1 MTETYISSCNP
12 LSTRLSQY
20 VLQAEKTELLPF
32 RGSWGKCYVRVPF
45 EATSEIFPFTFTC
58 WVFSVIFGC
67 NYRSILARMGSTLA
81 LPNQISLLF
90 PFIAMYCSLIHVR
103 RARGWHQL
111 QGEPVRRRTGCAELA
126 RIPAD
131 KGLLGGTGQERWAA
145 PCAAC
150 PARGCVVFS
159 ASCFPAVLFL
169 LYPTDCY
176 VQTACP
182 HYTCLSVTKCCLS
195 VLSVSETVD
204 QAIIFLKE
212 TYSNAGIQIGVIQLE
227 AWCFSVAQKTTL
239 ELSAA
244 FSCAALPL
252 TFAHPAYRGS

>member
-12 LSTRLSQY
+12 LSTRLLQY
-20 VLQAEKTELLPF
+20 VLQAEKIELLPF

-45 EATSEIFPFTFTC
+45 KVMSEIFPFTFTC

-67 NYRSILARMGSTLA
+67 NCKSILAWIGSTLA
-81 LPNQISLLF
+81 LRNQISLLF
-90 PFIAMYCSLIHVR
+90 PFIAMYYSLIHIP
-103 RARGWHQL
+103 RAWGWHRL
-111 QGEPVRRRTGCAELA
+111 QEEPLRRRTGCAELA
-126 RIPAD
+126 HIPAG
-131 KGLLGGTGQERWAA
+131 KGSLGGTGQERRAA
-145 PCAAC
+145 LCAAC
-150 PARGCVVFS
+150 PAWGCVVLGP
-159 ASCFPAVLFL
+159 SCFPAVLVL
-169 LYPTDCY
+169 LYPTHCY
-176 VQTACP
+176 IQTAYP
-182 HYTCLSVTKCCLS
+182 HYTRLSVTKRCLS

-212 TYSNAGIQIGVIQLE
+212 TYNNAGIQIGVIQLE
-227 AWCFSVAQKTTL
+227 GWCFSVAQKTTL